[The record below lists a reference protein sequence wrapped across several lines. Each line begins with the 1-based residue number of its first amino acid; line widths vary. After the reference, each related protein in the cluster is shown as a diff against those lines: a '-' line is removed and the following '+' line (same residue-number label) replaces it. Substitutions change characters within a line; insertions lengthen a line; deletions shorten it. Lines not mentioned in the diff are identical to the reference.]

1 MPVWKSPASGVSWE
15 QGSNFPV
22 SDNRI
27 LEAKWQRKGVC
38 ETNPQGQGTKQQ
50 HPEPQESDGTVA
62 RQGRHHR
69 VQGRDGKA
77 TGRGTPGPQ
86 GSPVLRTL
94 PAIFCRKEGIW
105 CCTTVYLWSQYLSL

>member
-38 ETNPQGQGTKQQ
+38 ETNPQGQGTKQR

-62 RQGRHHR
+62 RQGRRHR
-69 VQGRDGKA
+69 VRGRDGKA
-77 TGRGTPGPQ
+77 TGRGTRG
-86 GSPVLRTL
+86 
-94 PAIFCRKEGIW
+94 RKAHL
-105 CCTTVYLWSQYLSL
+105 C